1 MRVFLLRL
9 LTRRPLAVL
18 PPARPAPPAITD
30 LDLLR
35 ALGCDE

>member
-1 MRVFLLRL
+1 MRAFLRQLFSRYRF
-9 LTRRPLAVL
+9 T
-18 PPARPAPPAITD
+18 PARAVTPSITE

>member
-1 MRVFLLRL
+1 MRVFLRQLVSRYRF
-9 LTRRPLAVL
+9 T
-18 PPARPAPPAITD
+18 PAKAAPPSITE

>member
-1 MRVFLLRL
+1 MRVFLIRL
-9 LTRRPLAVL
+9 LTRRS
-18 PPARPAPPAITD
+18 PPRPSSARPAPPAITD

>member
-1 MRVFLLRL
+1 MRVFLIRL
-9 LTRRPLAVL
+9 LTRRSPAR
-18 PPARPAPPAITD
+18 PSPARPAPPAITD